1 MPATSTR
8 PPIAAGPDEATLV
21 DQAKHD
27 RHAFALLYHRYVA
40 EVYRYC
46 YRRLG
51 SKEEA
56 EDATSQVFTKALAGI
71 ARLGDQPFRAWLF
84 TIAHNVVADTHRA
97 RRRAVP
103 AADRDARA
111 VDAID
116 PDLTPEA
123 QLLAAEDGRFIR
135 MLLAQ
140 LPADS
145 RHLLELRLAGLTDA
159 EIAEVLGKSHGAV
172 RTAQHRT
179 VVRLRELRAAI
190 EESERVRV

>member
-1 MPATSTR
+1 MPAISTR
-8 PPIAAGPDEATLV
+8 PPIATGPDEATLV
-21 DQAKHD
+21 AQAKHD

-56 EDATSQVFTKALAGI
+56 EDATSQVFTKALAAI

-123 QLLAAEDGRFIR
+123 QLLAAEDGR
-135 MLLAQ
+135 
-140 LPADS
+140 
-145 RHLLELRLAGLTDA
+145 
-159 EIAEVLGKSHGAV
+159 
-172 RTAQHRT
+172 
-179 VVRLRELRAAI
+179 
-190 EESERVRV
+190 